1 MSIYWWGRFDPT
13 SERKRQNLHISFHMA
28 TLNEFNNK
36 NGQQQKINKRVLQAF
51 NAVYNKLMFHI
62 DFPFNWERKINWHTH
77 THRWNENQEKKKYT
91 ENESQIKRTENNLF
105 HWCYFCRGPIEK
117 KKGKTTSIEWIWNK
131 SQFIYAYKHLNTHK
145 TNFKANFFPMNS
157 QPMSVRLCII
167 NG

>member
-117 KKGKTTSIEWIWNK
+117 KKGENDINRVNLKQIAIYICLQTFEHAQN
-131 SQFIYAYKHLNTHK
+131 QFQSELFPHEQP
-145 TNFKANFFPMNS
+145 TN
-157 QPMSVRLCII
+157 VRTLVYY
-167 NG
+167 